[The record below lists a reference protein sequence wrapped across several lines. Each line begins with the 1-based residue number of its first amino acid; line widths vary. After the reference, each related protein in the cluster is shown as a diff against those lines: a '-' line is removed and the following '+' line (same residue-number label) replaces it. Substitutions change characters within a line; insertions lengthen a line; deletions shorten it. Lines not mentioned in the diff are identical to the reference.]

1 MINDYIETILVVTGL
16 ATALT
21 IVQCVEP
28 RRMLKLVFGIETP
41 QPVTLLMARYWALL
55 SFLIGTLLVY
65 AAFQSSFRV
74 PSMVV
79 GTVEKLFFAGLVFFS
94 DVPRTAPLKT
104 LAVIDT
110 GIAVLYLT
118 YFAGL

>member
-1 MINDYIETILVVTGL
+1 MINDHIQTILVVTGL

-21 IVQCVEP
+21 IVQCAAP
-28 RRMLKLVFGIETP
+28 RQMLRFVFGIETP
-41 QPVTLLMARYWALL
+41 QPFTLLMASHWGLL
-55 SFLIGTLLVY
+55 GFLVGTLLVY
-65 AAFQSSFRV
+65 AVFQPDLRV

-79 GTVEKLFFAGLVFFS
+79 GTVEKLFFAGLVFFC
-94 DVPRTAPLKT
+94 DMPKTALLKA

-110 GIAVLYLT
+110 GIAVFYLT